1 MAYPIV
7 PLINGKSYEWAD
19 IVVNILGVPV
29 VGITSIE
36 YEEKQGMENIYG
48 AGRFPVSRGYGKVEP
63 TAKITLLMEEVQAIM
78 SVAPLGR
85 IQDIPEFDISVVY
98 IDAALTT
105 VKHKLRNVRFMNN
118 PRTSSSGDTSI
129 PVEIDLII
137 SHVEWI

>member
-1 MAYPIV
+1 MSYPIV
-7 PLINGKSYEWAD
+7 PLVNGKSYEWAD
-19 IVVNILGVPV
+19 IIVNILGTPV
-29 VGITSIE
+29 VGITAIE
-36 YEEKQGMENIYG
+36 YEERQGMENIYG

-78 SVAPLGR
+78 SVAPNGR

-98 IDAALTT
+98 IDSALTT

-118 PRTSSSGDTSI
+118 PRTSASGDTSI

-137 SHVEWI
+137 SHVEWA